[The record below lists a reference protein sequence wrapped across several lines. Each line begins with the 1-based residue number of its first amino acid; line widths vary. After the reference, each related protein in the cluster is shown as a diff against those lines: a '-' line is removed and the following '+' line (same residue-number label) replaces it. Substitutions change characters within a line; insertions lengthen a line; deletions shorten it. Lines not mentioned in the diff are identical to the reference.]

1 MWWLSVL
8 AGLVAWLVLASVLAV
23 LIGRGIRLADVSAAR
38 SRHRTDATPETAAA
52 RAAGPEQ
59 APPVHRVDR
68 RLRRRPVPLPRLG
81 IALMAVAVLLETTGY
96 VLELAGDAGA
106 VAQLFSMDDRYSLP
120 RLYIAGLFAVA
131 AVVAWVGAGRI
142 PGRRTWW
149 LAVGLVAAGMATV
162 KAGSNVHKRV
172 VVGLTDADAVGVG
185 LATAMSAVAAG
196 AVVGGLWWLSRDERR
211 DRRRIL
217 TVLACYAGASV
228 GLSAVS
234 NVTAGAFGVASRWTY
249 AATFVEESGE
259 ALAGVAF
266 LVAVLIG
273 VAPRLALPAEWTL
286 RRAADAHTL
295 DLPEQLPGTV
305 PEPGAARS

>member
-38 SRHRTDATPETAAA
+38 SRHRTNAMPEAAAA
-52 RAAGPEQ
+52 RAAGPDQ
-59 APPVHRVDR
+59 APPLHRAGR

-131 AVVAWVGAGRI
+131 AVVAWAGAGRI

-172 VVGLTDADAVGVG
+172 VVGLTDAVGVG
-185 LATAMSAVAAG
+185 VATAMSAVAAG
-196 AVVGGLWWLSRDERR
+196 VVVGGLWWLSRHERR

-217 TVLACYAGASV
+217 TVLACYAVASV

-234 NVTAGAFGVASRWTY
+234 YVTAGAFGVASRWTY

-273 VAPRLALPAEWTL
+273 VAPRLALPAEWAL
-286 RRAADAHTL
+286 RRAADAHAL